1 MNQIDYARL
10 DRDDPLARKRETFK
24 LSNDTIYFDGN
35 SLGALPKIVAQ
46 TVNETTRQ
54 QWGNDLIKSWNQH
67 DWVNL
72 PTTVGAK
79 IARLIGAHNE
89 EVICCDSISVNLFK
103 VICAAISEVGNDHRR
118 VILST
123 RDNFPTDLYMVQG
136 VESFLGQQRCELKL
150 VDETELVDAIDKNTV
165 AVLATEV
172 NFRTGRKLDLQQ
184 LSQAAHSQGALIIA
198 DLAHSAGVMPIHLTD
213 WQVDYAVGC
222 TYKYLNA
229 GPGAPAFVYVNQRHH
244 EALKQPLQGWFGH
257 TNPFAFDPSYQAAN
271 GIQKMLVGTPPVLSM
286 QAVNAALDCF
296 DDVSMEQVRAKSMQ
310 LTQAFQQQMTAH
322 SWSPDFELISPPHA
336 EQRGSQLSY
345 AHPKAYEIC
354 QALIERGVI
363 ADFRAPNYI
372 RFGFAPLYN
381 QFQEIE
387 RAIAILDDIMTTQA
401 YLDPR
406 WQTRLTVT

>member
-10 DRDDPLARKRETFK
+10 DRDDPLAHKREIFE
-24 LSNDTIYFDGN
+24 LPNDTIYFDGN

-46 TVNETTRQ
+46 TVNETTRE

-72 PTTVGAK
+72 PTIVGAK
-79 IARLIGAHNE
+79 IAHLIGAQNN

-103 VICAAISEVGNDHRR
+103 VICAAINAVGSEKRR

-150 VDETELVDAIDKNTV
+150 VDEAELVDAIDERTV

-172 NFRTGRKLDLQQ
+172 NFRTGRRLDLQQ
-184 LSQAAHSQGALIIA
+184 LSQAAHAQGALMIA
-198 DLAHSAGVMPIHLTD
+198 DLAHSAGVMPIQLSQ
-213 WQVDYAVGC
+213 WQVDYAIGC

-229 GPGAPAFVYVNQRHH
+229 GPGAPAFVYVSQRHH
-244 EALKQPLQGWFGH
+244 AILTQPLQGWFGH
-257 TNPFAFDPSYQAAN
+257 LNPFAFEPKYQSAK
-271 GIQKMLVGTPPVLSM
+271 GIRQMLVGTPPVISM
-286 QAVNAALDCF
+286 QAVNAALECF
-296 DDVSMEQVRAKSMQ
+296 NDVSLAQVRAKSMQ
-310 LTQAFQQQMTAH
+310 LTHTFQQSLAAQD
-322 SWSPDFELISPPHA
+322 WSSDFELISPSHA

-345 AHPKAYEIC
+345 AHPNAYEIC

-381 QFQEIE
+381 QFQEVE
-387 RAIAILDDIMTTQA
+387 RAIAILADIMSTEA
-401 YLDPR
+401 YRDPR
-406 WQTRLTVT
+406 WQTRSTVT